1 MSFLDR
7 LRGRPRDPVP
17 VTLYSK
23 PGCHLC
29 EVMKQ
34 ELARAGLERR
44 YALEEVDIS
53 GDAKLSKLY
62 GLRIPV
68 LAIAGRVAFE
78 GKLDPAHF
86 ERVLLERAAEW
97 ERARTLA
104 RALDSGKERGA

>member
-29 EVMKQ
+29 ELMKV
-34 ELARAGLERR
+34 ELARAGLEQR
-44 YALEEVDIS
+44 YVLEEVDVS
-53 GDAKLSKLY
+53 GDAKLAKLY

-78 GKLDPAHF
+78 GKLDPAQF
-86 ERVLLERAAEW
+86 ERVLRERAAEW
-97 ERARTLA
+97 ERARALA
-104 RALDSGKERGA
+104 RALDSGKEPGA

>member
-1 MSFLDR
+1 MSLLDR

-44 YALEEVDIS
+44 YALQEVDIS
-53 GDAKLSKLY
+53 NDPKLSKLY
-62 GLRIPV
+62 GARIPV

-78 GKLDPAHF
+78 GKLEPAQF
-86 ERVLLERAAEW
+86 ERVLLERSAEW
-97 ERARTLA
+97 ERARALA
-104 RALDSGKERGA
+104 RALDSSEERAR